1 MVSLLKSPGFTAE
14 FEEMTVIR
22 GSASD
27 PPFLL
32 GSVTQ
37 QRVGRQL
44 PFMYTE
50 RGLAAS
56 LAATSPE
63 EGAWSICE
71 YDYAK
76 DMPGH
81 YQVSKIIDVDFEK
94 LKAES
99 RAAEQARS
107 AQRLWARMLLKV
119 PGPAMSQQGKAKRGG
134 QPRRAGHEAGG
145 HSAGT
150 SGRKRKLG
158 EDLFESEA
166 SDSSSS
172 DRFRFAG
179 PDRGL

>member
-14 FEEMTVIR
+14 FEELTVIR

-32 GSVTQ
+32 GSVS
-37 QRVGRQL
+37 QRRLGRML

-50 RGLAAS
+50 RGLAAC
-56 LAATSPE
+56 LASQSSE
-63 EGAWSICE
+63 KGAWSTCE
-71 YDYAK
+71 YTYPK

-81 YQVSKIIDVDFEK
+81 YQVSKITDVDFEK

-107 AQRLWARMLLKV
+107 AQRLWARLILKV
-119 PGPAMSQQGKAKRGG
+119 PGPAVSQQGKAKRGG
-134 QPRRAGHEAGG
+134 QPRRAGNEAGG
-145 HSAGT
+145 HGAGK
-150 SGRKRKLG
+150 SVRKRKLCEELVG
-158 EDLFESEA
+158 SEA
-166 SDSSSS
+166 SSSSS